1 MKEPKTI
8 RKDMRAVTKNNLGR
22 IVGVRPG
29 PEM

>member
-8 RKDMRAVTKNNLGR
+8 KKHEGGNKNNLGR

-29 PEM
+29 PGM